1 MARGLE
7 SGASVPHRRCAVRN
21 PVQLMICRCPIS
33 GKYQHRDGG
42 HTRFDGLPVAADH
55 GEVALQGPVVFP
67 IVLTGPKPLQGNAA
81 VIVPELLPTPFL
93 SLQRRP
99 TQRHK
104 FAVARQFRRVFAA
117 VGWQP
122 AVQLAQLDGLK
133 AKPAALSN

>member
-1 MARGLE
+1 MAHGLE

-21 PVQLMICRCPIS
+21 PVQLMICRSTTS
-33 GKYQHRDGG
+33 GKHQHRDGRD
-42 HTRFDGLPVAADH
+42 TRLDGLAVTADH
-55 GEVALQGPVVFP
+55 GEIALQGPVVFP
-67 IVLTGPKPLQGNAA
+67 IVLTGPEPLQGNAA
-81 VIVPELLPTPFL
+81 VIVSELLPTLFL

-99 TQRHK
+99 TQGHK

-133 AKPAALSN
+133 AKPAALSD